1 VLFCPEL
8 NNFQCF
14 DADIAVNDYLGID
27 IGTSGCRSCIIDANA
42 AIKVE
47 IRTPLP
53 APDRSGN
60 AVEQDPETWWT
71 ALTANL
77 DQLATEFPLHTIAA
91 IALDG
96 TSATL
101 LCCDASG
108 TPLSPALM
116 YNDTRAS
123 EQAAQVDRIAPVD
136 TAAHGASAS
145 LAKLLWLF
153 QQPACNT
160 AHHALHQA
168 DWLLGRL
175 SGQFGIT
182 DENNALKLGY
192 DAVNACWPAWLAEL
206 NIPPTLLPEVVS
218 AGQTIGTLDPAWCAR
233 WGMTAETRILSGTT
247 DSTAS
252 FIATG
257 AQTGEAVTSLGS
269 TLVLKIRSDT
279 PVFAPEYGVYSHRLG
294 NNWLAGGA
302 SNSGGAVLQQYF
314 NNEEIKKFTG
324 MISADKPTGLDYY
337 PLVADGERFPVNDPE
352 LAPRLQPRPTEDA
365 VFFQGILEGI
375 AHIEVQ
381 GYRKLAELGAP
392 WPKKVITTGGGAVN
406 TAWRTIRSQLLGIP
420 VVAAEHQEAAY
431 GAALLARQSGSP
443 SE

>member
-1 VLFCPEL
+1 MKH
-8 NNFQCF
+8 
-14 DADIAVNDYLGID
+14 YLGID
-27 IGTSGCRSCIIDANA
+27 IGTSGCRSCVIDADA
-42 AIKVE
+42 TIKVE

-60 AVEQDPETWWT
+60 AVEQDPEAWWK
-71 ALTANL
+71 ALTVNL
-77 DQLATEFPLHTIAA
+77 DQLATEFPLDTIAA

-101 LCCDASG
+101 LCSDASG
-108 TPLSPALM
+108 TPLLPALM
-116 YNDTRAS
+116 YNDARAC
-123 EQAAQVDRIAPVD
+123 EQAAQIDRIAPVE
-136 TAAHGASAS
+136 TAARGASSS
-145 LAKLLWLF
+145 LAKLLWLL
-153 QQPACNT
+153 QQPACNA

-175 SGQFGIT
+175 SGMFGIT

-192 DAVNACWPAWLAEL
+192 DVVNACWPAWLSGL
-206 NIPPTLLPEVVS
+206 NIPPALIPDVVS
-218 AGQTIGTLDPAWCAR
+218 AGQAVGTLQPTWCKR
-233 WGMTAETRILSGTT
+233 WGMTAETRIVSGTS

-252 FIATG
+252 FIAIG

-314 NNEEIKKFTG
+314 NNEEITKFTG

-392 WPKKVITTGGGAVN
+392 WPEKVITTGGGAVN
-406 TAWRTIRSQLLGIP
+406 AAWRTIRSQLLGIP
-420 VVAAEHQEAAY
+420 VIAADHQEAAY
-431 GAALLARQSGSP
+431 GAALLARQSCSP

>member
-1 VLFCPEL
+1 VKH
-8 NNFQCF
+8 
-14 DADIAVNDYLGID
+14 YLGID
-27 IGTSGCRSCIIDANA
+27 IGTSGCRSCVIDADA

-60 AVEQDPETWWT
+60 TVEQDPETWWT

-77 DQLATEFPLHTIAA
+77 DQLATEFPLHTIAT

-101 LCCDASG
+101 LCSDASG
-108 TPLSPALM
+108 TPLLPALM
-116 YNDTRAS
+116 YNDARAG
-123 EQAAQVDRIAPVD
+123 EQAAQIDRVAPAA
-136 TAAHGASAS
+136 TAARGASS
-145 LAKLLWLF
+145 GLAKLLWLL
-153 QQPACNT
+153 QQPACNA

-175 SGQFGIT
+175 SGRFGIT

-192 DAVNACWPAWLAEL
+192 DVVNACWPAWLAGL
-206 NIPPTLLPEVVS
+206 SIPPTLLPDVVS
-218 AGQTIGTLDPAWCAR
+218 AGQAIGTLDPAWCAR
-233 WGMTAETRILSGTT
+233 WGMTPETRILSGTT

-294 NNWLAGGA
+294 NSWLAGGA

-314 NNEEIKKFTG
+314 NDQEIMQFTS
-324 MISADKPTGLDYY
+324 MISADEPTGLDYY
-337 PLVADGERFPVNDPE
+337 PLLSAGERFPVNDPG
-352 LAPRLQPRPTEDA
+352 LQPRLQPRPVRDQ

-375 AHIEVQ
+375 ADIELQ

-392 WPKKVITTGGGAVN
+392 WPEKVITTGGGAVN
-406 TAWRTIRSQLLGIP
+406 AIWRTIRAQLLGIP
-420 VVAAEHQEAAY
+420 VVAAEYQEAAY
-431 GAALLARQSGSP
+431 GAALLARQSCSP
-443 SE
+443 LLQDTTTKRRMC

>member
-1 VLFCPEL
+1 
-8 NNFQCF
+8 
-14 DADIAVNDYLGID
+14 VNDYLGID
-27 IGTSGCRSCIIDANA
+27 IGTSGCRSCIIDADA
-42 AIKVE
+42 AIKVQ

-77 DQLATEFPLHTIAA
+77 DQLATEFPLDTIAA

-116 YNDTRAS
+116 YNDARAS

-145 LAKLLWLF
+145 LAKLLWLL
-153 QQPACNT
+153 QQPACNA

-192 DAVNACWPAWLAEL
+192 DVVNACWPAWLAGL
-206 NIPPTLLPEVVS
+206 HIPPALLPDVVS
-218 AGQTIGTLDPAWCAR
+218 AGQPIGTLLPAWCER
-233 WGMTAETRILSGTT
+233 WGMTPATRILSGTT

-252 FIATG
+252 FMATG

-294 NNWLAGGA
+294 NSWLAGGA
-302 SNSGGAVLQQYF
+302 SNSGGAVLRQFF
-314 NNEEIKKFTG
+314 NSDEIERFTAL
-324 MISADKPTGLDYY
+324 ISADHMTGLDYY
-337 PLVADGERFPVNDPE
+337 PLPADGERFPVNDPE

-392 WPKKVITTGGGAVN
+392 WPARVITTGGGAVN
-406 TAWRTIRSQLLGIP
+406 ATWRTIRSQLLGVP

-443 SE
+443 LPQDTTTKRRMC

>member
-116 YNDTRAS
+116 YNDARAS

-145 LAKLLWLF
+145 LAKLLWLL

-206 NIPPTLLPEVVS
+206 NIPPTLLPKVVS

-314 NNEEIKKFTG
+314 NNEEITKFTG

-337 PLVADGERFPVNDPE
+337 PLVAAGERFPVNDPE

-406 TAWRTIRSQLLGIP
+406 ATWRTIRSQLLGIP